1 MTQREKKKN
10 NNTQTRIMAFHNGI
24 PSHDTPG
31 TKYNYSGPLNCIPY
45 VLSISVIF
53 KFVGDFPFLDLQFL
67 SEYL

>member
-45 VLSISVIF
+45 VLSIH
-53 KFVGDFPFLDLQFL
+53 KLK
-67 SEYL
+67 YLINNFR